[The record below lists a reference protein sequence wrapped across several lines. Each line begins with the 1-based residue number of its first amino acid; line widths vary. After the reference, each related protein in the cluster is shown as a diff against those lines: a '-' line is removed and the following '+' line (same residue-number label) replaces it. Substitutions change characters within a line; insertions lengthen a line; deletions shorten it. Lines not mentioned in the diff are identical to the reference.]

1 MRLLSGFLAIQAVKA
16 DPGITIELE
25 LCTDINTES
34 GVRRFAE
41 TTDRT
46 GLKVQA

>member
-1 MRLLSGFLAIQAVKA
+1 MRLLSGFLALQAVKA

-34 GVRRFAE
+34 GVRRYAE
-41 TTDRT
+41 TTERT
-46 GLKVQA
+46 GLRVSA